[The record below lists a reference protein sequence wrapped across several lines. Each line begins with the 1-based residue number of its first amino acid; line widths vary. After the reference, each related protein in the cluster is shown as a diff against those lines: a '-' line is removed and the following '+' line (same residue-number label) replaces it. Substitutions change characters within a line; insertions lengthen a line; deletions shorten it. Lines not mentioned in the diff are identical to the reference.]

1 MTGEKT
7 EPILIQAYQ
16 TAKTDLNASLSKL
29 DTSAIS
35 LAPRDGVEKAP
46 VAFSN
51 KSKVSLR
58 KNYGKLLDCPQVGQ
72 SLTKVPLEYVELK
85 NLKASEDP
93 ALPITETYFAMPL
106 YQLLNEEMINF
117 DSPDLPKDDL
127 DFLCQRYSD
136 DLYLDTPD
144 LSAKERK
151 EIQF

>member
-58 KNYGKLLDCPQVGQ
+58 KNYSKLLDCPQVGQ

-136 DLYLDTPD
+136 DLYLDMPD